1 MKTRIIHQIAK
12 VAALFAI
19 GLLSSNSLIAQF
31 TPTTTVDQSPIV
43 EERKGNTSVYSLDA
57 SVPVGDSYMWQVV
70 GPLGTAITVPAAGVT
85 GSGTVGDPFE
95 VSAVGLTS
103 ITVKWAADDN
113 TITSVSGNV
122 SVQESVTSGTEICP
136 SQIQSLDIDF
146 WSAPTLTISD
156 TDYEL
161 CSGDNT
167 AGDITLNFTG
177 APGFDF
183 KYTITGLDG
192 VTSAETVIT
201 DIATATT
208 TIGIPANLVNTSST
222 VDQTYVVTIT
232 EFNDDF
238 DVAGTISDGSFTITV
253 HPTIE
258 TGDISS
264 DNTLTRRP

>member
-31 TPTTTVDQSPIV
+31 SGTATVDQSPIV
-43 EERKGNTSVYSLDA
+43 EERKGNTSVYT
-57 SVPVGDSYMWQVV
+57 VPGPATDSYKWQVV
-70 GPLGTAITVPAAGVT
+70 GPTGTTVTVPAGATGAGT
-85 GSGTVGDPFE
+85 AGDPFE
-95 VSAVGLTS
+95 VTAVGLTS

-122 SVQESVTSGTEICP
+122 SVQRSVASGTEICP
-136 SQIQSLDIDF
+136 SMIQSLDIDF
-146 WSAPTLTISD
+146 WSAPTLTIADS
-156 TDYEL
+156 DYEI

-167 AGDITLNFTG
+167 AGDITVNFTG

-192 VTSAETVIT
+192 VTSAETTVS
-201 DIATATT
+201 DVATAST
-208 TIGIPANLVNTSST
+208 TIGIPANLLNTSST
-222 VDQTYVVTIT
+222 VDQTYIVTIT

-238 DVAGTISDGSFTITV
+238 DEAGTISDGTFMITV

-264 DNTLTRRP
+264 DNTLTRRL